1 MPALLSSLIQCVQ
14 SQPDNPPRRTRLG
27 RTGQDTLLDALSQ
40 VPDPRDAR
48 GVRHR
53 LPAILA
59 LTLAAVLAGHTSFYA
74 IGQWIAD
81 AGQKTLQT
89 LGARQDPTSGRYLG
103 PDEKTVRRLCARID
117 GDTLDTVLGLS
128 LIHISEPTDS

>member
-1 MPALLSSLIQCVQ
+1 VPALLSSLIQCVQ

-27 RTGQDTLLDALSQ
+27 RTGQETLLDALSQ

-53 LPAILA
+53 LPTILA

-81 AGQKTLQT
+81 AGQKDAT
-89 LGARQDPTSGRYLG
+89 DPRGTPGPDLG
-103 PDEKTVRRLCARID
+103 PLPRPGREDGTAPVRPYRR
-117 GDTLDTVLGLS
+117 
-128 LIHISEPTDS
+128 